1 MRGFVI
7 GLILSFLVLPAS
19 AQITA
24 DSVFKAASPKAKFVF
39 NFDTRY
45 TLVQNNQARISGL
58 KAGIEWKQKFR
69 TGLGMY
75 ALSSPLVT
83 KFTTNPDQ
91 KVAEVKMKFRY
102 AAVYGEWVLLRN
114 KHWELSAPLQVGFG
128 EIRNQYFDKQDQL
141 LQTDYKPL
149 WLIEPSVAAHYKIY
163 TWVGLGAGAGYRQM
177 LNHQQLQNNQ
187 LNAPIYYIKVK
198 VFVGDLYRQFR
209 QKHPCALRV
218 TE

>member
-7 GLILSFLVLPAS
+7 GLILSCLVLPVS
-19 AQITA
+19 AQIA
-24 DSVFKAASPKAKFVF
+24 NDSIFKVSEPKAKFVF

-45 TLVQNNQARISGL
+45 TLLQNDPVRIGGL

-69 TGLGMY
+69 TGFGMY
-75 ALSSPLVT
+75 ALSTPLVT
-83 KFTTNPDQ
+83 RFTSNPDQ
-91 KVAEVKMKFRY
+91 KIAEVKMKFRY

-114 KHWELSAPLQVGFG
+114 KHWELSAPLQAGFG
-128 EIRNQYFDKQDQL
+128 KIRNQYFDKQGQL
-141 LQTDYKPL
+141 LQTEYKPL

-163 TWVGLGAGAGYRQM
+163 SWVGLGAGAGYRQM
-177 LNHQQLQNNQ
+177 LNYQQLQNNQ

-209 QKHPCALRV
+209 QKHPCTLRV